1 MFRSICGPICKHF
14 LFLSEFWIIF
24 NFRGRFKQNKVANQ
38 QMHTN
43 LPQIKSGKPKSIKKK
58 HWNKKMKIALQKV
71 QSNPFFH
78 FFFKCL
84 LIININW
91 IKADELGINGP
102 ISWTHR
108 TQNIRKN
115 QNLYPQ
121 QSQITLFTLPWDT
134 LYQIILDK
142 NLCISM
148 ICNEVKATGGTKIGY
163 YILFRKY
170 KSEVDMKE
178 AFVELRRSL
187 LKKFL
192 TEGFA
197 LSAKKYF
204 DFIT

>member
-1 MFRSICGPICKHF
+1 MKDIHVVCK
-14 LFLSEFWIIF
+14 
-24 NFRGRFKQNKVANQ
+24 
-38 QMHTN
+38 
-43 LPQIKSGKPKSIKKK
+43 
-58 HWNKKMKIALQKV
+58 KITR
-71 QSNPFFH
+71 
-78 FFFKCL
+78 
-84 LIININW
+84 
-91 IKADELGINGP
+91 NGP
-102 ISWTHR
+102 KRVILKST
-108 TQNIRKN
+108 TNF
-115 QNLYPQ
+115 YVTDV
-121 QSQITLFTLPWDT
+121 ITTFLNVDFIT
-134 LYQIILDK
+134 YQIILDK

-197 LSAKKYF
+197 LSAIKYF